1 MRRLTHKVGQ
11 LKSSAEQAGSVL
23 SDASC
28 EVGQFRHCISGGRVV
43 DRNSDEGADRLERID
58 HISSLTTPLVIARD
72 LPDLPIYVS
81 PKKYCEHYQED

>member
-43 DRNSDEGADRLERID
+43 DRNSDEGADRLE
-58 HISSLTTPLVIARD
+58 
-72 LPDLPIYVS
+72 
-81 PKKYCEHYQED
+81 